1 MGLRMKDRQSL
12 TRKIVPRYQKA
23 RKAEKEKILDE
34 FAKNTGYSRNY
45 AIHILATW
53 GEVHT
58 LVIDEK
64 PIRVVVGV
72 SRTRKKRK
80 ENVHYTI
87 SQHQIP
93 ISTFYDWYERKPGFF
108 TRGS

>member
-12 TRKIVPRYQKA
+12 IRKVVPRYQKA

-34 FAKNTGYSRNY
+34 FVKNTGYSRNY

-58 LVIDEK
+58 LVIDGK
-64 PIRVVVGV
+64 ANTSGGRSSLG
-72 SRTRKKRK
+72 TGKAQGKCAL
-80 ENVHYTI
+80 
-87 SQHQIP
+87 
-93 ISTFYDWYERKPGFF
+93 YDK
-108 TRGS
+108 SSND